1 MVKCFYGNKRSESE
15 VKILSFNMKPKIFI
29 DNIAFSIQQIGGI
42 SVVWFE
48 ILKRLLK
55 DDRFDVRC
63 MEFSDAKDNYY
74 RKLLDIHDDR
84 LIKEGGRIAFQLK
97 RYINPHLN
105 DNTPFIFHSS
115 YYRTARNRNAVN
127 VTTVHDFVYER
138 SGSKDLPTKVHIWQQ
153 KNAVMNSDAIVCISE
168 NTKRDLL
175 SFYHNVDE
183 SKVHVVYNGVSDD
196 YRIIESNV
204 DNKFPFKRGTYCM
217 YVGGRPAYKNFRL
230 AVDSVAVTAYNFVIV
245 GPKLSQAEEQ
255 MLKDKLGERRYV
267 AMSKV
272 PNEDLNILYNGAFCL
287 FYLSSY
293 EGFGIPCIESQKS
306 GCPVIAYNA
315 SSIPE
320 VVADKDTLIQNLN
333 VESVIEKIRRLEN
346 AELRRETVVRGVEF
360 AKKFSWDNT
369 YNNLATLYLDA
380 IGSCEY

>member
-1 MVKCFYGNKRSESE
+1 MRP
-15 VKILSFNMKPKIFI
+15 KILF
-29 DNIAFSIQQIGGI
+29 DNIVFSIQQIGGI

-63 MEFSDAKDNYY
+63 MEFSDATDNYY
-74 RKLLDIHDDR
+74 RKLLNINDDR
-84 LIKEGGRIAFQLK
+84 LINEGGRIAFQLK

-105 DNTPFIFHSS
+105 DNAPFIFHSS
-115 YYRTARNRNAVN
+115 YYRTARNRNAVK

-153 KNAVMNSDAIVCISE
+153 KNAVMNSDVIVCISE

-183 SKVHVVYNGVSDD
+183 CKVHVVYNGVSDD

-230 AVDSVAVTAYNFVIV
+230 AVDSVAATAYNFVIV

-287 FYLSSY
+287 LYLSSY
-293 EGFGIPCIESQKS
+293 EGFGIPCIESQKA
-306 GCPVIAYNA
+306 GCPVIAYNG

-320 VVADKDTLIQNLN
+320 VVADRDSLITCLG
-333 VESVIEKIRRLEN
+333 VEEVLKKIKRLEN
-346 AELRRETVVRGVEF
+346 MDLRMDLITGGVKFAE
-360 AKKFSWDNT
+360 KFSWDNT
-369 YNNLATLYLDA
+369 YNNLTSLYLDA
-380 IGSCEY
+380 INSRGL